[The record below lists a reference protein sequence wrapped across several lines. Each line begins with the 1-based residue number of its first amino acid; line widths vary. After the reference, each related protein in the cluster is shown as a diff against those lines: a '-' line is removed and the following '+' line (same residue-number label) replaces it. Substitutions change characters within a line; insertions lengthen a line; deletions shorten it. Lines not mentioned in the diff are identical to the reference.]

1 MSSLRNPLMNGYV
14 TMTNEEYHAKEEIS
28 KSDLDASKKS
38 GKHFKYKK
46 EGPKQIPTLAMKFG
60 SAFHAL
66 ALEPD
71 LFENEFI
78 YKPDTTS
85 KTWLMTKEGKAWK
98 QDQEEAGR
106 TVLSLEDKANLEGM
120 MQSLNNC
127 APAKKLLDATGK
139 AEQSFFWTDKET
151 GLGCKCRPD
160 YLLVDGDTIV
170 DVKTTVDASY
180 RGFLKSISNFRYHVQ
195 AGWYLHGL
203 EQATGI
209 RPERFIFIAVEK
221 TAPFGVGVYEA
232 DTYMVVNGYD
242 TAREDLARIAK
253 WKKEDHY
260 PGYCDDIQQISL
272 PPWMTKSKANPVSL
286 QLPEIELF

>member
-14 TMTNEEYHAKEEIS
+14 QMTNEEYHSSADIS
-28 KSDLDASKKS
+28 KSDLDAARKS
-38 GKHFKYKK
+38 GLHFKYKK
-46 EGPKQIPTLAMKFG
+46 EGPRQKPTPAMRIG

-66 ALEPD
+66 TLEPD
-71 LFENEFI
+71 LFENEYI
-78 YKPDTTS
+78 YKPDFLNARS
-85 KTWLMTKEGKAWK
+85 KEGKEWK
-98 QDQEEAGR
+98 ATQEEAGK
-106 TVLSLEDKANLEGM
+106 TVLNADDRKQLQGM
-120 MQSLNNC
+120 AQAIADC
-127 APAKKLLDATGK
+127 APARKLLDATGK
-139 AEQSFFWTDKET
+139 AEQSFLWTDKET

-160 YLLVDGDTIV
+160 YLLVDGGTIV

-242 TAREDLARIAK
+242 TAREDLAKIAK
-253 WKKEDHY
+253 WKEEDRY
-260 PGYCDDIQQISL
+260 PSYCDDIQQISL

-286 QLPEIELF
+286 QLPDIELF

>member
-1 MSSLRNPLMNGYV
+1 MQPPMNGYV
-14 TMTNEEYHAKEEIS
+14 KMTNEEYHSSEDIS
-28 KSDLDASKKS
+28 KSDLDAARRS
-38 GKHFKYKK
+38 GEHLKYKK
-46 EGPKQIPTLAMKFG
+46 TGPKIEPTQAMKFG

-66 ALEPD
+66 SLEPE

-85 KTWLMTKEGKAWK
+85 KFWLRTKEGIAWK

-127 APAKKLLDATGK
+127 NPAKKLLSSSGK
-139 AEQSFFWTDKET
+139 AEQSFLWTDKET

-160 YLLVDGDTIV
+160 YLLVDGGTIV
-170 DVKTTVDASY
+170 DVKTTMDASY

-221 TAPFGVGVYEA
+221 TAPYGVGVYEA
-232 DTYMVVNGYD
+232 DTYMIVNGYD
-242 TAREDLARIAK
+242 TAREDLAKIAK
-253 WKKEDHY
+253 WKEEDLY
-260 PGYCDDIQQISL
+260 PGYCNDIQQISL
-272 PPWMTKSKANPVSL
+272 PPWMTKDKQNAVSL
-286 QLPEIELF
+286 QAPNIELF